1 MIVRYREFV
10 FPPVPNAE
18 PEIVG
23 CVVEWGWNERM
34 EQVELGYRFRMWLGP
49 LADYLYRQME
59 ALHLTLDTLDQ
70 GLGELQGRGHWLPV
84 KTRAGASREELR
96 RWFTDTYVGTSSETP
111 VYAPARQ
118 MTEAGPAFREEPE
131 PYQTPEAG

>member
-1 MIVRYREFV
+1 
-10 FPPVPNAE
+10 
-18 PEIVG
+18 
-23 CVVEWGWNERM
+23 M

-59 ALHLTLDTLDQ
+59 ALNLTLDTLDQ
-70 GLGELQGRGHWLPV
+70 GLGELKGRGRWLPV

-118 MTEAGPAFREEPE
+118 MAEAVPAFREEPE
-131 PYQTPEAG
+131 PYQAPEAG

>member
-10 FPPVPNAE
+10 FPPDPVSE

-23 CVVEWGWNERM
+23 CAVEWGWNERW
-34 EQVELGYRFRMWLGP
+34 QTIELGYQFRSWLGP

-70 GLGELQGRGHWLPV
+70 GLGIYEGRGRWLPV

-96 RWFTDTYVGTSSETP
+96 RWFTDTYVGTISETP
-111 VYAPARQ
+111 VYAPAQ
-118 MTEAGPAFREEPE
+118 QPAEAVPAFREEPE
-131 PYQTPEAG
+131 TYQPSEAR